1 MTSLLED
8 SPKAPNGSS
17 FLLEVRDLSVRVSG
31 ESASVE
37 IIDKLT
43 ITAERG
49 ETLCLVGESGC
60 GKSMTAL
67 ALMGLLP
74 DGASR
79 TAAKILL
86 DGIDLQNLSPSALDR
101 LRGKRVAMIFQDPNT
116 AFNPSMTIGA
126 QLEEV
131 WLRHREGGRSRA
143 RERALAL
150 LERVGI
156 ADPIR
161 RINHYPHQLSGGLRQ
176 RAMIAMA
183 LMCEPKLL
191 IADEPTTALD
201 VTIQAQVL
209 RLLLELQREMG
220 LGLVL
225 ITHDIGIVAAMA
237 NRVAVMYAGN
247 IVETGAV
254 REVLHNP
261 RHPYTRGL
269 LACFPS
275 SDGRRRKLGTIPGSV
290 PSLGSHGIGCRYYN
304 RCSQAVPECQSQPI
318 PLEQCGNERTVRCIR
333 WHLPVP
339 GISGSLGPC
348 DTDEV
353 AKSEDARSLALE
365 IKAITQSFRVRR
377 GSFGRKALLHAL
389 RGVSLRLHQNETV
402 AIVGESGCGKSTLAK
417 IALGLLL
424 PDSGEVYLKG
434 RPIRE
439 VRRRDVS
446 LEVQPVFQDPFAS
459 LTPHRRIADAIAV
472 PLRAQGIGTPA
483 SRRKRALQMMERVG
497 LSAHFADRRPVELS
511 GGQLQRVAIARALV
525 LEPSILVCDEPTS
538 ALDVSVQ
545 AQILNLLV
553 DLKKSLGLS
562 ILLITHNFAVVRQL
576 ADRVAVMYLGR
587 IIEEG
592 PAGELLG
599 QPRHPYTQLL
609 LSSNLDPRVEGGGLA
624 RDVTD
629 VDFPNPLSLPT
640 GCVFHPRC
648 PSRTQTCI
656 ATDPSPSPTRNGF
669 VACHHPHSYSTTY
682 GIKEQGQ
689 YDSAL

>member
-1 MTSLLED
+1 MISLLEN
-8 SPKAPNGSS
+8 SAKAPVESS
-17 FLLEVRDLSVRVSG
+17 TLLEVRDLSVSVSG
-31 ESASVE
+31 RDASIE

-74 DGASR
+74 KGFSR
-79 TAAKILL
+79 TAVKLLL
-86 DGIDLQNLSPSALDR
+86 DGVDLQNLPPRALDS
-101 LRGKRVAMIFQDPNT
+101 LRGDRVAMIFQDPNT
-116 AFNPSMTIGA
+116 AFNPSMTIGD

-131 WLRHREGGRSRA
+131 WLRHREGGPSRA

-161 RINHYPHQLSGGLRQ
+161 RINHFPHQLSGGLRQ

-225 ITHDIGIVAAMA
+225 ITHDIGVVAAMA
-237 NRVAVMYAGN
+237 TSVAVMYAGN
-247 IVETGAV
+247 IVETGTA
-254 REVLHNP
+254 REVLHSP

-269 LACFPS
+269 LACFPGT
-275 SDGRRRKLGTIPGSV
+275 DGRKRKLGTIPGSV
-290 PSLGSHGIGCRYYN
+290 PSPGTHGIGCRYYN
-304 RCSQAVPECQSQPI
+304 RCCQAAPECQSQPI

-333 WHLPVP
+333 WRLPFP
-339 GISGSLGPC
+339 DASGSVEQGGTED
-348 DTDEV
+348 DT
-353 AKSEDARSLALE
+353 KKEDARPPALE
-365 IKAITQSFRVRR
+365 IRGITQSFRVSR
-377 GSFGRKALLHAL
+377 GSFRRKALLHAL
-389 RGVSLRLHQNETV
+389 RGVSLRIHQNETV
-402 AIVGESGCGKSTLAK
+402 AIVGESACGKSTLAK

-434 RPIRE
+434 RPIQE

-446 LEVQPVFQDPFAS
+446 LEVQPIFQDPFAS

-497 LSAHFADRRPVELS
+497 LSAHFAERQPVELS

-545 AQILNLLV
+545 AQILNLLA
-553 DLKKSLGLS
+553 DLKANLGLS

-592 PAGELLG
+592 PVGELLDH
-599 QPRHPYTQLL
+599 PRHPYTRLL
-609 LSSNLDPRVEGGGLA
+609 LSSNLDPQIPGGGLA
-624 RDVTD
+624 RDVMD
-629 VDFPNPLSLPT
+629 LDFPNPLSPPT
-640 GCVFHPRC
+640 GCAFHPRC
-648 PSRTQTCI
+648 PGRTDTCVT
-656 ATDPSPSPTRNGF
+656 TDPSPSSTRNGF
-669 VACHHPHSYSTTY
+669 VACHHPLSYSTAHE
-682 GIKEQGQ
+682 IKEQGQ
-689 YDSAL
+689 HDPAL

>member
-1 MTSLLED
+1 MKSDADDL
-8 SPKAPNGSS
+8 PKAPLESS
-17 FLLEVRDLSVRVSG
+17 LLLEVKDLSVSLSG
-31 ESASVE
+31 PNGPIE

-43 ITAERG
+43 ITARRG

-74 DGASR
+74 KDASR
-79 TAAKILL
+79 TAAKLL
-86 DGIDLQNLSPSALDR
+86 LEGIDLQNLSQNALHR
-101 LRGKRVAMIFQDPNT
+101 LRGDRVAMIFQDPNT
-116 AFNPSMTIGA
+116 AFNPSMTIGD
-126 QLEEV
+126 QLAEA
-131 WLRHREGGRSRA
+131 WLRHREGGRARA

-161 RINHYPHQLSGGLRQ
+161 RINHFPHQLSGGLRQ

-225 ITHDIGIVAAMA
+225 ITHDIGVVASMA
-237 NRVAVMYAGN
+237 TRVAVMYAGS
-247 IVETGAV
+247 IVETGTA
-254 REVLHNP
+254 REVLRSP

-275 SDGRRRKLGTIPGSV
+275 QDGRRRRLGTIPGSV
-290 PSLGSHGIGCRYYN
+290 PSPGTHGVGCRYYN
-304 RCSQAVPECQSQPI
+304 RCSQAAPECLSQPI
-318 PLEQCGNERTVRCIR
+318 SPEQCGNERTVRCIR
-333 WHLPVP
+333 WRLPIPATSSGIVP
-339 GISGSLGPC
+339 WE
-348 DTDEV
+348 TDEV
-353 AKSEDARSLALE
+353 AKRETERPLALE
-365 IKAITQSFRVRR
+365 LKGLRQSFRVSR
-377 GSFGRKALLHAL
+377 GRLGRTALLQAL

-417 IALGLLL
+417 IASGLLI

-434 RPIRE
+434 RPIQNL
-439 VRRRDVS
+439 RRRDTS
-446 LEVQPVFQDPFAS
+446 REVQPVFQDPFAS
-459 LTPHRRIADAIAV
+459 LTPHRRIAEAVAV
-472 PLRAQGIGTPA
+472 PLRAQGIGTPK
-483 SRRKRALQMMERVG
+483 SRRERALQMMERVG
-497 LSAHFADRRPVELS
+497 LSAHFAERRPIELS

-545 AQILNLLV
+545 AQILNLLG
-553 DLKKSLGLS
+553 DLKASLGLS

-592 PAGELLG
+592 SVAELLG
-599 QPRHPYTQLL
+599 QPRHPYTRLL
-609 LSSNLDPRVEGGGLA
+609 LSSNLDPHIPGGGLA
-624 RDVTD
+624 QDITD
-629 VDFPNPLSLPT
+629 VDFPNPLSPPT
-640 GCVFHPRC
+640 GCAFHPRC
-648 PSRTQTCI
+648 PSRTDTCI

-669 VACHHPHSYSTTY
+669 VSCHHPISYSTTY
-682 GIKEQGQ
+682 AIKEQG
-689 YDSAL
+689 